1 MNTETLLI
9 DLGGTNLRAGAGDT
23 SSMTISDIQKI
34 KVDTNKDI
42 FDALNEISSKN
53 NYEEIVISAAG
64 PVSEN
69 KISMTNRE
77 LEISAADLE
86 KELNVKECHL
96 LNDWESIGYSLP
108 LMTKDDFNVIKSG
121 NMDNSQTCLA
131 IGPGTGLGFS
141 VLRHVGNVPYVY
153 PTELGNARSYNDH
166 LSNLFEISN
175 SKNFIVLEDYLSG
188 TGIKKIYAEKSGK
201 NLTTE
206 EIVSLYSEDDLA
218 TFILN
223 NFVVALNNILQD
235 LALTFNARG
244 GIFFAGSLMR
254 TISEMNSINYIKEE
268 FNKHS
273 SEAHSNILKNISIN
287 LINKEHTPLYGNL
300 NYSVIRRLH
309 E

>member
-1 MNTETLLI
+1 MSTETLLI

-42 FDALNEISSKN
+42 FDAINEINSKN

-77 LEISAADLE
+77 LEISATDLE

-108 LMTKDDFNVIKSG
+108 LMTKNDFNVIKSG

-166 LSNLFEISN
+166 LSNLFKISN

-201 NLTTE
+201 NLATE
-206 EIVSLYSEDDLA
+206 EIVSLYLEDDLA

>member
-9 DLGGTNLRAGAGDT
+9 DLGGTNLRAGAGNT

-108 LMTKDDFNVIKSG
+108 LMTKNDFNVIKSG

-141 VLRHVGNVPYVY
+141 VLRYVGNIPYVY

-206 EIVSLYSEDDLA
+206 EIVSLYLEDDLA
-218 TFILN
+218 TFVLN

>member
-23 SSMTISDIQKI
+23 CSMTISDIQKI
-34 KVDTNKDI
+34 KVDSNKDI

-86 KELNVKECHL
+86 KELNIKECHL

-108 LMTKDDFNVIKSG
+108 LMTKNDFNVIKSG

-206 EIVSLYSEDDLA
+206 EIVSLYLEDDLA
-218 TFILN
+218 TFVLN

>member
-34 KVDTNKDI
+34 KVETNKDI

-108 LMTKDDFNVIKSG
+108 LMTKNDFNVIKSG

-141 VLRHVGNVPYVY
+141 VLRHVGNIPYVY

>member
-42 FDALNEISSKN
+42 FDALSEISSKN

-141 VLRHVGNVPYVY
+141 VLRHIGNVPYVY

-206 EIVSLYSEDDLA
+206 EIVSLYLEDDLA
-218 TFILN
+218 TFVLN

-273 SEAHSNILKNISIN
+273 SKAHSNILKNISIN

>member
-108 LMTKDDFNVIKSG
+108 LMTKNDFNVIKSG

-141 VLRHVGNVPYVY
+141 VLRYVGNIPYVY

-206 EIVSLYSEDDLA
+206 EIVSLYLEDDLA
-218 TFILN
+218 TFVLN

-268 FNKHS
+268 FNEHS

>member
-108 LMTKDDFNVIKSG
+108 LMTKNDFNVIKSG

-141 VLRHVGNVPYVY
+141 VLRHVGNIPYVY

-206 EIVSLYSEDDLA
+206 EIVSLYLEDDLA
-218 TFILN
+218 TFVLN

-273 SEAHSNILKNISIN
+273 SETHSNILKNISIN

>member
-108 LMTKDDFNVIKSG
+108 LMTKNDFTVIKSG

-141 VLRHVGNVPYVY
+141 VLRYVGNVPYVY

-166 LSNLFEISN
+166 LSKIFEISN
-175 SKNFIVLEDYLSG
+175 FKNFIVLEDYLSG

-206 EIVSLYSEDDLA
+206 EIVSLYLADDLA
-218 TFILN
+218 TFVLN

-254 TISEMNSINYIKEE
+254 TISEMNSINYIKGE

>member
-108 LMTKDDFNVIKSG
+108 LMTKNDFNVIKSG

-166 LSNLFEISN
+166 LSNLFKIGN

-206 EIVSLYSEDDLA
+206 EIVSLYSVDDLA

-273 SEAHSNILKNISIN
+273 SEAHSDMLKNISIN
-287 LINKEHTPLYGNL
+287 LISKEHTPLYGNL

>member
-108 LMTKDDFNVIKSG
+108 LMTKNDFNVIKSG

-141 VLRHVGNVPYVY
+141 VLRYVGNVPYVY

-166 LSNLFEISN
+166 LSNLFGISN

-206 EIVSLYSEDDLA
+206 EIVSLYLEDDLA
-218 TFILN
+218 TFVLN

>member
-141 VLRHVGNVPYVY
+141 VLRHIGNVPYVY

-188 TGIKKIYAEKSGK
+188 TGIKKMYAEKSGK

-206 EIVSLYSEDDLA
+206 EIVSLYSGDDLA

-273 SEAHSNILKNISIN
+273 SKAHSNILKNISIN

>member
-23 SSMTISDIQKI
+23 SSMTISNIQKI

-108 LMTKDDFNVIKSG
+108 LMTKNDFNVIKNG

-166 LSNLFEISN
+166 LSNLFKIGN

-206 EIVSLYSEDDLA
+206 EIVSLYSVDDLA

-223 NFVVALNNILQD
+223 NCVVALNNILQD

>member
-1 MNTETLLI
+1 MSTETLLI

-42 FDALNEISSKN
+42 FDAINEINSKN

-77 LEISAADLE
+77 LEISATDLE

-108 LMTKDDFNVIKSG
+108 LMTKNDFNVIKSG

-141 VLRHVGNVPYVY
+141 VLRHVRNVPYVY

-166 LSNLFEISN
+166 LSNLFKISN
-175 SKNFIVLEDYLSG
+175 SKNFIVLENYLSG

-206 EIVSLYSEDDLA
+206 EIVSLYLEDDLA

>member
-108 LMTKDDFNVIKSG
+108 LMTKNDFNVIKSG

-206 EIVSLYSEDDLA
+206 EIVSLYLEDDLA
-218 TFILN
+218 TFVLN

-254 TISEMNSINYIKEE
+254 TISEMNSINYIKKE

>member
-23 SSMTISDIQKI
+23 CSMTISDIQKI
-34 KVDTNKDI
+34 KVDSNKDI

-108 LMTKDDFNVIKSG
+108 LMTKNDFNVIKSG

-166 LSNLFEISN
+166 LSNLFKIGN
-175 SKNFIVLEDYLSG
+175 SENFIVLEDYLSG

-206 EIVSLYSEDDLA
+206 EIVSLYSVDDLA

-254 TISEMNSINYIKEE
+254 TISEMNSINYIKKE

>member
-141 VLRHVGNVPYVY
+141 VLRHIGNVPYVY

-218 TFILN
+218 TFVLN

-273 SEAHSNILKNISIN
+273 SKAHSNILKNISIN

>member
-108 LMTKDDFNVIKSG
+108 LMTKNDFNVIKSG

-218 TFILN
+218 TFVLN

>member
-34 KVDTNKDI
+34 KVVTNKDI

-108 LMTKDDFNVIKSG
+108 LMTKNDFNVIKSG

-141 VLRHVGNVPYVY
+141 VLRYVGNIPYVY

-206 EIVSLYSEDDLA
+206 EIVSLYLEDDLA
-218 TFILN
+218 TFVLN

-268 FNKHS
+268 FNEHS

>member
-9 DLGGTNLRAGAGDT
+9 DIGGTNLRAGAGDT

-108 LMTKDDFNVIKSG
+108 LMTKNDFNVIKSG

-166 LSNLFEISN
+166 LSNLFKIGN
-175 SKNFIVLEDYLSG
+175 SENFIVLEDYLSG

-206 EIVSLYSEDDLA
+206 EIVSLYSVDDLA

-254 TISEMNSINYIKEE
+254 TISEMNSINYIKKE

>member
-1 MNTETLLI
+1 LSTETLLI

-42 FDALNEISSKN
+42 FDAINEINSKN

-77 LEISAADLE
+77 LEISATDLE

-108 LMTKDDFNVIKSG
+108 LMTKNDFNVIKSG

-141 VLRHVGNVPYVY
+141 VLRHVRNVPYVY

-166 LSNLFEISN
+166 LSNLFKISN
-175 SKNFIVLEDYLSG
+175 SKNFIVLENYLSG

-206 EIVSLYSEDDLA
+206 EIVSLYLEDDLA

-300 NYSVIRRLH
+300 NYSVIRRSH

>member
-23 SSMTISDIQKI
+23 CSMTISDIQKI
-34 KVDTNKDI
+34 KVDSNKDI

-108 LMTKDDFNVIKSG
+108 LMTKNDFNVIKSG

-206 EIVSLYSEDDLA
+206 EIVSLYLEDDLA
-218 TFILN
+218 TFVLN
-223 NFVVALNNILQD
+223 NLVGALNNILQD

>member
-1 MNTETLLI
+1 MSTETLLI

-42 FDALNEISSKN
+42 FDAINEINSKN

-77 LEISAADLE
+77 LEISATDLE

-108 LMTKDDFNVIKSG
+108 LMTKNDFNVIKSG

-141 VLRHVGNVPYVY
+141 VLRHVRNVPYVY

-166 LSNLFEISN
+166 LSNLFKISN
-175 SKNFIVLEDYLSG
+175 SKNFIVLENYLSG

-206 EIVSLYSEDDLA
+206 EIVSLYLEDDLA

-300 NYSVIRRLH
+300 NYSVIRRSH